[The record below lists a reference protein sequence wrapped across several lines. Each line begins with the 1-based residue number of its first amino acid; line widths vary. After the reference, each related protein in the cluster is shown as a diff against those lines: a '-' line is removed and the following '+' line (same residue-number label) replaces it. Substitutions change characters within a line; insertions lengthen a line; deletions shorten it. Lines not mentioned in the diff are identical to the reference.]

1 MAKKVKKEKAKKGF
15 NIFDEDE
22 SAAASSEEE
31 LPKDE
36 AGRRKIKRQYED
48 LLGIRI
54 QKLRGRILN
63 RERINKTIEGI
74 YFICAECAKV
84 CHNVD
89 DGLTEDPD
97 NVRNL
102 CGPCSTKPP
111 TNKDGGKDKGAKGRQ
126 AAAYRGG
133 GGIGQRRSAKSA
145 RQCSGKGVARPRGRS
160 AASKVSVQAWR

>member
-1 MAKKVKKEKAKKGF
+1 MVKKVKKEKPKKGF
-15 NIFDEDE
+15 NIFEEDE
-22 SAAASSEEE
+22 HSAAGTEEE

-74 YFICAECAKV
+74 YFVCADCAKV

-89 DGLTEDPD
+89 DGLTEDPE
-97 NVRNL
+97 NLRNL
-102 CGPCSTKPP
+102 CGACSTKPP
-111 TNKDGGKDKGAKGRQ
+111 DTKNGKETKASKGKQ
-126 AAAYRGG
+126 AAA
-133 GGIGQRRSAKSA
+133 
-145 RQCSGKGVARPRGRS
+145 
-160 AASKVSVQAWR
+160 

>member
-1 MAKKVKKEKAKKGF
+1 MAKKARKEKAKKGF
-15 NIFDEDE
+15 NIFDEEDNRDAGGDE
-22 SAAASSEEE
+22 D

-102 CGPCSTKPP
+102 CGGCSPRP
-111 TNKDGGKDKGAKGRQ
+111 KDSKESKEKSGKGRQ
-126 AAAYRGG
+126 AAA
-133 GGIGQRRSAKSA
+133 
-145 RQCSGKGVARPRGRS
+145 
-160 AASKVSVQAWR
+160 

>member
-1 MAKKVKKEKAKKGF
+1 MARARKSKSSKQELYARF
-15 NIFDEDE
+15 SDTAEEPDED
-22 SAAASSEEE
+22 AD

-36 AGRRKIKRQYED
+36 VGRRKIKRQYHE

-54 QKLRGRILN
+54 EKLKGRVLN

-102 CGPCSTKPP
+102 CGACSTKPP
-111 TNKDGGKDKGAKGRQ
+111 GNKDGKDKGPKGRQ
-126 AAAYRGG
+126 AA
-133 GGIGQRRSAKSA
+133 
-145 RQCSGKGVARPRGRS
+145 
-160 AASKVSVQAWR
+160 

>member
-1 MAKKVKKEKAKKGF
+1 MARRVKKEKSKKGF
-15 NIFDEDE
+15 NIFEEEDHRE
-22 SAAASSEEE
+22 TATEEE

-74 YFICAECAKV
+74 YFICAQCARV

-89 DGLTEDPD
+89 DGLIEDPD

-102 CGPCSTKPP
+102 CNACGTKP
-111 TNKDGGKDKGAKGRQ
+111 KDSKEKATKGRQ
-126 AAAYRGG
+126 AAA
-133 GGIGQRRSAKSA
+133 
-145 RQCSGKGVARPRGRS
+145 
-160 AASKVSVQAWR
+160 

>member
-1 MAKKVKKEKAKKGF
+1 LTKPDRWCNSAGGKACHVIRLIALLSPDFLLAPGGHRVMAKKVKKEKSKKGF

-22 SAAASSEEE
+22 TAAASSEEE

-89 DGLTEDPD
+89 DGLMEDPD

-111 TNKDGGKDKGAKGRQ
+111 SNNKDGKDKAPKGRQ
-126 AAAYRGG
+126 AAA
-133 GGIGQRRSAKSA
+133 
-145 RQCSGKGVARPRGRS
+145 
-160 AASKVSVQAWR
+160 

>member
-1 MAKKVKKEKAKKGF
+1 MAKKVKKEKKEKKGF
-15 NIFDEDE
+15 NIFDEEE
-22 SAAASSEEE
+22 SSAVSSEED

-48 LLGIRI
+48 LLGVRV

-89 DGLTEDPD
+89 DGLMADPD

-102 CGPCSTKPP
+102 CVLCSTKPP
-111 TNKDGGKDKGAKGRQ
+111 GGKDGKDKSPKGR
-126 AAAYRGG
+126 
-133 GGIGQRRSAKSA
+133 
-145 RQCSGKGVARPRGRS
+145 
-160 AASKVSVQAWR
+160 